1 MKFSDFFLPKIVRS
15 DPKVRIDAVNKTKDP
30 TLLQQVIS
38 NDKSEQV
45 REVAAQRLK
54 ALQETDGS
62 SPSDWHLDKSGKCR
76 RHSRPSVLFLHSC
89 RWP

>member
-15 DPKVRIDAVNKTKDP
+15 DPKVRIDAVKKTSDP

-38 NDKSEQV
+38 NDKSEEV

-54 ALQETDGS
+54 TLQETD
-62 SPSDWHLDKSGKCR
+62 
-76 RHSRPSVLFLHSC
+76 
-89 RWP
+89 

>member
-54 ALQETDGS
+54 ALQETD
-62 SPSDWHLDKSGKCR
+62 
-76 RHSRPSVLFLHSC
+76 
-89 RWP
+89 

>member
-38 NDKSEQV
+38 NDKSEEVRQV
-45 REVAAQRLK
+45 ASQRLK
-54 ALQETDGS
+54 ALQETD
-62 SPSDWHLDKSGKCR
+62 
-76 RHSRPSVLFLHSC
+76 
-89 RWP
+89 